1 MGEAIFSAVFTRDGC
16 SGSMHELL
24 TGAWGLRRLGEAR
37 RRGMLQGDAAAEEC
51 YSGRDAEAEWM
62 QEYGGCWVM
71 GGSVG

>member
-1 MGEAIFSAVFTRDGC
+1 MDVVGPHMSCFLEPGASGGQGKLEGEGC
-16 SGSMHELL
+16 CRRMLL
-24 TGAWGLRRLGEAR
+24 A
-37 RRGMLQGDAAAEEC
+37 DAAVEEC

>member
-1 MGEAIFSAVFTRDGC
+1 M
-16 SGSMHELL
+16 LL
-24 TGAWGLRRLGEAR
+24 
-37 RRGMLQGDAAAEEC
+37 GDAAAEEC